1 MNFLAKVSE
10 YLSPSSHYYLRY
22 GKLKALCLHVEHT
35 FLHFKQLILI
45 NVHVLTQIHSCD
57 WDADWVLS
65 RNSLLLGKQ
74 GLVSYKAS
82 STRSVSKI
90 LNSHGWPSVFAL
102 IKGIKLGFVWWTITF
117 CYFFQMN
124 TIILFGS
131 FELQVNG
138 PCGRILPYEQ
148 DSSSE

>member
-10 YLSPSSHYYLRY
+10 HLSPSSHYYLRY
-22 GKLKALCLHVEHT
+22 GKLKALCLHVEEHT
-35 FLHFKQLILI
+35 FLHFKQLVLI

-65 RNSLLLGKQ
+65 HNSLLLGKQ

-90 LNSHGWPSVFAL
+90 LNSHGWPSVFVL
-102 IKGIKLGFVWWTITF
+102 IKGWTITF
-117 CYFFQMN
+117 CYFQMN

-131 FELQVNG
+131 FELQVNR

>member
-22 GKLKALCLHVEHT
+22 GKLKALCLHVEEHT

-45 NVHVLTQIHSCD
+45 NVHVLTQIHSSD

-65 RNSLLLGKQ
+65 HNSLLLGKQ

-90 LNSHGWPSVFAL
+90 LNSGLAFNVRSYKWNKIRSYLMNYYLLLLLSNEHHNIIW
-102 IKGIKLGFVWWTITF
+102 KL
-117 CYFFQMN
+117 
-124 TIILFGS
+124 
-131 FELQVNG
+131 ELQVNR
-138 PCGRILPYEQ
+138 PSGRILPYEQ